1 VTFDTDVA
9 LLKAGLEVELPG
21 SLAQAHMAP
30 APPRQWPRGLSPAR
44 ARDAAGLL
52 LVFPKEETG
61 EVGESAEK
69 KNSLR
74 SPRSPR
80 FLPSGGGDA
89 HIILTVRADG
99 LRHGGQVSLPGG
111 VVDPG
116 ETFEQAALREAHEEV
131 ALPLEDVHVLGA
143 LTPLDIPVSGFRLHP
158 IVAMHPNQPLLTPS
172 DSEVARILEVSVDDL
187 LDRAQL
193 LAEIEL
199 ALVLLDLDLGLLLH
213 VLHFAA
219 DPRDFLQADL
229 MDLLRGKI
237 GRGVMPR
244 EERVHLIPPRR
255 LPNADFVVARRHVVA
270 GEEFLEPLVRRDD
283 AGLDR
288 FPCLGSQF
296 RIGR

>member
-1 VTFDTDVA
+1 MTFDTAVA
-9 LLKAGLEVELPG
+9 RLKAGLEVELPG

-30 APPRQWPRGLSPAR
+30 VPPRQWPRGLSPAR

-52 LVFPKEETG
+52 LVFPKET
-61 EVGESAEK
+61 
-69 KNSLR
+69 SLR

-80 FLPSGGGDA
+80 FFPSGDGDA

-158 IVAMHPNQPLLTPS
+158 IVATRASRPLLTPS

-187 LDRAQL
+187 LDAGHFVTTQRQRDGVSLTVPAFRIANVEIWGATAMV
-193 LAEIEL
+193 LAEFL
-199 ALVLLDLDLGLLLH
+199 ALLGW
-213 VLHFAA
+213 VG
-219 DPRDFLQADL
+219 P
-229 MDLLRGKI
+229 
-237 GRGVMPR
+237 
-244 EERVHLIPPRR
+244 
-255 LPNADFVVARRHVVA
+255 
-270 GEEFLEPLVRRDD
+270 
-283 AGLDR
+283 
-288 FPCLGSQF
+288 S
-296 RIGR
+296 